1 MPHSTDTL
9 TTDPHAADPADLGPQ
24 AERLR
29 DLEGLFARMRAAA
42 SVRGNGEATRA
53 EGGLHLFAT
62 SITNR
67 RAWAADV
74 THEPG
79 VFPVGE
85 TWVGYRVRVGADTGT
100 RATWT
105 TEVEGRFAIV
115 VTDDGTADVPA
126 AIWTA
131 RTFDGEIIDV
141 RDMPWF
147 GQLPRSVLVPKLAGP
162 RLARAIGRVVYDGE
176 EARSELLRTQ
186 RGLVHKIVSQYR
198 RQLSIEPSALDVD
211 DLEQVGL
218 ERLLELASRRYAAP
232 ASQRPTTAAWSK
244 VAMREVGNAIKAE
257 IASVTGISIEFRQL
271 ISWFRAHPGDRSR
284 TAVDV
289 SRDMAIEAGVTRLIQ
304 AHLAPGRQ
312 RGARLLDEMLADGRA
327 IYVPAG
333 ADTSVKA
340 NARAEGLFVV
350 SPRSSLAEIE
360 RAQRHADVPGV
371 SLDAAVHAG
380 SDTTVADLWLV
391 DGGEEYEEVDVR
403 LFLHASLADRGLS
416 DLEAAVWCARTG
428 ALSTADELPEIA
440 TDLGLE
446 GRAEARA
453 ALRRAWRKLDS
464 LGDELRQAIA

>member
-1 MPHSTDTL
+1 VPHATDAP
-9 TTDPHAADPADLGPQ
+9 TTDLHTADPADLGAQ

-85 TWVGYRVRVGADTGT
+85 TWVGFRVRVGADTGT

-115 VTDDGTADVPA
+115 VTDDGNTDVPA
-126 AIWTA
+126 AMWTA
-131 RTFDGEIIDV
+131 RTFDGEIIDA
-141 RDMPWF
+141 RDVPWY

-198 RQLSIEPSALDVD
+198 RQL
-211 DLEQVGL
+211 EQ
-218 ERLLELASRRYAAP
+218 LLELASRRYAAP

-271 ISWFRAHPGDRSR
+271 ISWFRTHPGDRAR
-284 TAVDV
+284 DAVDV
-289 SRDMAIEAGVTRLIQ
+289 SRDMAIEAGITRLIQ
-304 AHLAPGRQ
+304 AHLAPGREG
-312 RGARLLDEMLADGRA
+312 GARLLDEMLADGRA

-333 ADTSVKA
+333 ADTSIKV

-391 DGGEEYEEVDVR
+391 DVGEEYEEVDVR

-440 TDLGLE
+440 NDLGLE

-464 LGDELRQAIA
+464 LGEELRQAIA